1 MSIGIREKKAE
12 AIARMRL
19 LSMSREAIERFEK
32 FDKVSISEQPSGIF
46 RPTDHA
52 DVFRIRQFEK
62 EFDALVYAVVRT
74 ATTIGYL
81 DSYLYVSKYQHEW
94 EKDRLDLVSPDNG
107 LFAYVYNRDNPDFSE
122 IGSIGLRKEPNG
134 GLLRIW

>member
-1 MSIGIREKKAE
+1 MSIRIREQKTE

-19 LSMSREAIERFEK
+19 LDMSKETIERFEK
-32 FDKVSISEQPSGIF
+32 FDGVSISEQPSGIF
-46 RPTDHA
+46 RPTNHA
-52 DVFRIRQFEK
+52 DIFRIRQFEK
-62 EFDALVYAVVRT
+62 SFDALVYAVIRT

-94 EKDRLDLVSPDNG
+94 EKDRLDLMSPDNG
-107 LFAYVYNRDNPDFSE
+107 LFAYVYNRDDPDFSE
-122 IGSIGLRKEPNG
+122 IGSIGIRKEPNG